1 MTTSDQP
8 IEEPS
13 AAHMSNAGNSRSDL
27 EQNVTSRATWLRLAF
42 MLIFGFL
49 YMLSRIVTLVVVV
62 IQFFHVLLTGTSNR
76 DLKDFGHSLAIY
88 SYQVVDYLTFNTEAK
103 PFPLESPWPTTMTD
117 T

>member
-1 MTTSDQP
+1 MTTSEQSF
-8 IEEPS
+8 EHASTGHTAE
-13 AAHMSNAGNSRSDL
+13 AGDRRSDL
-27 EQNVTSRATWLRLAF
+27 EQNVTSRATWLRLLF

-62 IQFFHVLLTGTSNR
+62 IQFFHVLLTGAANG

-103 PFPLESPWPTTMTD
+103 PFPLERPWPTTISEI
-117 T
+117 